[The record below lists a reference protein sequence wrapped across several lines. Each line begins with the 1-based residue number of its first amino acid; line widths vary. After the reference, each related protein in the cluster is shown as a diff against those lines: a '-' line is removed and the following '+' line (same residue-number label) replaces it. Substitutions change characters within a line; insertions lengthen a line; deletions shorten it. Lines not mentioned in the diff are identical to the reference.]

1 MSLSLAFKKAC
12 GEPKEITCSP
22 ITTYNT
28 PVKELVQSGLLVG
41 GRLVV
46 PWWVVASSPEAN
58 LQRTYS
64 EPSLGVPL
72 FSVVK
77 DKVVSLQNDTIR

>member
-1 MSLSLAFKKAC
+1 MSLSLAFKKAY
-12 GEPKEITCSP
+12 GEPKESTYSP

-28 PVKELVQSGLLVG
+28 PVNELVQSGLLVG

-46 PWWVVASSPEAN
+46 PWRVVASPPAAN

-64 EPSLGVPL
+64 EPSLGVL
-72 FSVVK
+72 WKFKNSFLR
-77 DKVVSLQNDTIR
+77 S

>member
-1 MSLSLAFKKAC
+1 MSLSLAFKKAY
-12 GEPKEITCSP
+12 GEPKESTCSP

-28 PVKELVQSGLLVG
+28 PVNELVQSGLLVG

-46 PWWVVASSPEAN
+46 PWWVVASPPEAN

-64 EPSLGVPL
+64 EPSLRVL
-72 FSVVK
+72 WKFKNSF
-77 DKVVSLQNDTIR
+77 LRN